1 MRRRRKFCARMASPV
16 VGLLAEFL
24 SAQPRHAR
32 TGVSGETSATTAHL
46 RPALLGSSHA
56 SRAFAAASRRHR
68 ERQEVQ
74 DTRGS
79 DWDFV
84 WRSEDPGKIEIPGL
98 VLVSRD
104 CCSRCQCHRGSATS
118 ARAVSPRCRL
128 SPQPCS
134 APARHADPTASIEVE
149 ESLVEGDNRSELIAA
164 GTAPM
169 EAARPQ
175 SALL

>member
-1 MRRRRKFCARMASPV
+1 M
-16 VGLLAEFL
+16 

-84 WRSEDPGKIEIPGL
+84 WRSEDPGKMEISGL
-98 VLVSRD
+98 ALVSRD
-104 CCSRCQCHRGSATS
+104 CCSRCQCHRSSATS
-118 ARAVSPRCRL
+118 ARAVSPPVVASRL
-128 SPQPCS
+128 NRAVHQR
-134 APARHADPTASIEVE
+134 ARHADPTASIEVE
-149 ESLVEGDNRSELIAA
+149 ESLAEGDNRSEFIAA
-164 GTAPM
+164 ETAPM
-169 EAARPQ
+169 AAARPQ
-175 SALL
+175 PALL